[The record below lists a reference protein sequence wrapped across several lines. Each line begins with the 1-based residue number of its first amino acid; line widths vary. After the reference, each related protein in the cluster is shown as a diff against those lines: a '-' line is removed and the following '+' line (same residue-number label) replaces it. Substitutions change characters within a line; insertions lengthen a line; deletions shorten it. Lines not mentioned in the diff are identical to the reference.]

1 MRGHRL
7 GTGTQSESLLARC
20 NLFTLPWQFPGSQ
33 PYQTRVP
40 PKGFFSCR
48 VLWAASRKP
57 QDLGV
62 PGPFA
67 KLPRPSMA
75 GNSHDSQCGLSLLLQ
90 DPVKAAT
97 THGSL
102 CSINRVALSDQRRW
116 LTLAC
121 LGTPPEE
128 PQNQHIQRLASDHS
142 RASQSGTSKG

>member
-1 MRGHRL
+1 MALAHNLNLYWLDAIYSLYPGNSQGLSPTKLVYHPKAFL
-7 GTGTQSESLLARC
+7 AVESYGQPA
-20 NLFTLPWQFPGSQ
+20 GSLR
-33 PYQTRVP
+33 TW
-40 PKGFFSCR
+40 GC
-48 VLWAASRKP
+48 
-57 QDLGV
+57 

-102 CSINRVALSDQRRW
+102 CSIDRVALSDQRQW